1 MSASCVTRRIE
12 RRIERRTRLQ
22 SWGIEIETWQL
33 LATRT
38 LPTECARLPL
48 STIFDDPNQGAVPA
62 TLTDDEETLE
72 TPIGEITRENEAAPD
87 YVEITAERP
96 AMPGDQDLSS
106 GQEEGAPA
114 ANPGVL
120 PHERKTGR
128 GRGHHGR

>member
-12 RRIERRTRLQ
+12 RRTRLQ
-22 SWGIEIETWQL
+22 TWGIEIETWQL
-33 LATRT
+33 LDTRT

-96 AMPGDQDLSS
+96 AMPGDEDLSS
-106 GQEEGAPA
+106 AQQEEAPA
-114 ANPGVL
+114 ALPGAL
-120 PHERKTGR
+120 PHERTTCG
-128 GRGHHGR
+128 GGGHHGR